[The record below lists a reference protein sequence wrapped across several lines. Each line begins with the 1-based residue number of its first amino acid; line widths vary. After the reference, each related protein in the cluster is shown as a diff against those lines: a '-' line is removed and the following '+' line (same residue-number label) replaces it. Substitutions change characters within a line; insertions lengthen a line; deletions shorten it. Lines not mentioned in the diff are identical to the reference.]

1 MAMFKLNSSVFIPL
15 LLDCFLSFNYILFIL
30 LPLPLFTIIF
40 RYLHEILRKNEQVT
54 ENNRKLLVECLRAIA
69 EILIWGDQN
78 ESSVFE

>member
-1 MAMFKLNSSVFIPL
+1 MAMFKLNSSVFISL
-15 LLDCFLSFNYILFIL
+15 LLDCFVSFNYILFIL